1 MSSVAEEADD
11 RPDSLSAQIY
21 AALRE
26 GIIRGHYPQGSRLAE
41 QRLATE
47 LSVSRVPLREAVP
60 RLEVDGFLRTLP
72 RRGAIVSSWTG
83 KSAHE
88 LFDLRLCLEVGAARY
103 AARQV
108 AAGASTEAL
117 RTALRDAESG
127 LRGADPYLVAQ
138 QSTEFHEV
146 IADLSDNELMRS
158 MMRSLAGRM
167 MWLFYMTSDLDSAEA
182 HHDHIEIL
190 AAIET
195 GNERLAE
202 SVAYAHIERDRRES
216 IEVLQRRHLLN
227 D

>member
-1 MSSVAEEADD
+1 MSSVAGAYD

-26 GIIRGHYPQGSRLAE
+26 GIIRGTYPQGARLAE

-47 LSVSRVPLREAVP
+47 LNVSRVPLREAVP
-60 RLEVDGFLRTLP
+60 LLEVDGFLRTLP
-72 RRGAIVSSWTG
+72 RRGAMVSSWTA

-108 AAGASTEAL
+108 AAGTSTDAL
-117 RTALRDAESG
+117 RTALRDAELG
-127 LRGADPYLVAQ
+127 LRGDPYVVAQ

-146 IADLSDNELMRS
+146 IADLSDNELMRT

-167 MWLFYMTSDLDSAEA
+167 MWLFYMTSDLDSIEA
-182 HHDHIEIL
+182 HQDHIDIL